1 MWDADPPEY
10 YDPPGG
16 LMAFRMDYG
25 DLVSSSAPP
34 RDDMQLASFMGHF
47 RLVNHQLVQVRLR
60 TRERHLPWPIDVLDA
75 AASYQFLATARLVSL
90 LGALGLVCR

>member
-25 DLVSSSAPP
+25 GLVNSSAPP
-34 RDDMQLASFMGHF
+34 RDDMELQSFMRHF
-47 RLVNHQLVQVRLR
+47 RLVNHQLVQVRPR
-60 TRERHLPWPIDVLDA
+60 TQERLVPWP
-75 AASYQFLATARLVSL
+75 SSL
-90 LGALGLVCR
+90 LDLLACSLLVTVRLISWSRQCQ